1 MRQPDWAAERAE
13 LERVAE
19 DYRARGYQVV
29 VAPAA
34 NELPDFAREYPPDI
48 VARGEHDSVLI
59 EVTSRSS
66 TSDRNRLRAIAE
78 KVEHQAGWRFVV
90 VSAPSLTGSLAS
102 EPLRAPDPVKVQ
114 QTLSEAAGLQLMGFR
129 DASVLLYW
137 AGIEAAMRL
146 AAERYGI
153 ELPRPDTW
161 SLMRELVSNGV
172 LHRDLYR
179 RLTDSFRLR
188 SAIAHGFDPPE
199 HIDLEDSLAVLKTT
213 AQALMFDPEHP
224 LLGPPQSTPGSPD

>member
-1 MRQPDWAAERAE
+1 MRQPDWTAERAE

-29 VAPAA
+29 VAPSA

-48 VARGEHDSVLI
+48 VARGQHDSVLI

-66 TSDRNRLRAIAE
+66 KSDRNRLRAIAE
-78 KVEHQAGWRFVV
+78 KVEHQSGWRLVV
-90 VSAPSLTGSLAS
+90 VSPPPAGGSPSS
-102 EPLRAPDPVKVQ
+102 EPLRSPDPVQVHR
-114 QTLSEAAGLQLMGFR
+114 TLSQAEGLRSMGFR
-129 DASVLLYW
+129 DASILLYW

-153 ELPRPDTW
+153 ELPRQDTW

-172 LHRDLYR
+172 LHRDSYR
-179 RLTDSFRLR
+179 RLSDSFRLR

-199 HIDLEDSLAVLKTT
+199 DIDFEESLAVLKTT
-213 AQALMFDPEHP
+213 AQALMSDPEHP
-224 LLGPPQSTPGSPD
+224 LFGPGQSSPDASH